1 MHCPAGA
8 RPPPPWGPRPGRHR
22 APSQRLPPPAAP
34 TSRSPDQGPDVESSP
49 QAGSSGAVHSAAP
62 ASSSHRLTPPPGRTL
77 GAPRLLRAGVRAPAS
92 PQPQSPGP
100 AAPRHATPVPER
112 EAQAVR
118 VQPRRWGLRR
128 RGTAGGQW
136 LLGGRRAC
144 PRSPAEWRLLC
155 DPSPG
160 RGRRGCCCRSAR
172 SCSRCS
178 SAPLQVGALSSAFV
192 GRERRAWA
200 GERGDAGG
208 ACRVCVWGGLGSSS
222 VALTTGHCPFPA
234 TSRERL
240 REARPARGRCRST
253 GRTVG
258 ASPRVCLSPLR
269 SPGRRLQGPGAC
281 CPLSPFP
288 PRAIV
293 RPPAASWPL
302 WPAPAPRCPPAGAAA
317 AARGFIYIV
326 SLVAASPRRG
336 RGGSAR
342 LPGFAVGVPSRLRAG
357 ERVGEL
363 SAPGP
368 RPPPNFLGA
377 RRRREGWNWTEKRVG
392 SCVADS
398 CPGGEGKR
406 YPKPR
411 RKASK

>member
-1 MHCPAGA
+1 M
-8 RPPPPWGPRPGRHR
+8 
-22 APSQRLPPPAAP
+22 
-34 TSRSPDQGPDVESSP
+34 
-49 QAGSSGAVHSAAP
+49 
-62 ASSSHRLTPPPGRTL
+62 
-77 GAPRLLRAGVRAPAS
+77 
-92 PQPQSPGP
+92 
-100 AAPRHATPVPER
+100 
-112 EAQAVR
+112 
-118 VQPRRWGLRR
+118 
-128 RGTAGGQW
+128 
-136 LLGGRRAC
+136 
-144 PRSPAEWRLLC
+144 
-155 DPSPG
+155 
-160 RGRRGCCCRSAR
+160 
-172 SCSRCS
+172 
-178 SAPLQVGALSSAFV
+178 
-192 GRERRAWA
+192 
-200 GERGDAGG
+200 
-208 ACRVCVWGGLGSSS
+208 CVWGGLGSSS

-368 RPPPNFLGA
+368 RPPPTFLEQEGDERGGIGQ
-377 RRRREGWNWTEKRVG
+377 RRGLE
-392 SCVADS
+392 VA
-398 CPGGEGKR
+398 
-406 YPKPR
+406 
-411 RKASK
+411 

>member
-208 ACRVCVWGGLGSSS
+208 ACRVCVWGGPGVLLCG
-222 VALTTGHCPFPA
+222 ADH
-234 TSRERL
+234 
-240 REARPARGRCRST
+240 RS
-253 GRTVG
+253 
-258 ASPRVCLSPLR
+258 LS
-269 SPGRRLQGPGAC
+269 
-281 CPLSPFP
+281 
-288 PRAIV
+288 
-293 RPPAASWPL
+293 
-302 WPAPAPRCPPAGAAA
+302 
-317 AARGFIYIV
+317 
-326 SLVAASPRRG
+326 
-336 RGGSAR
+336 
-342 LPGFAVGVPSRLRAG
+342 LPC
-357 ERVGEL
+357 
-363 SAPGP
+363 
-368 RPPPNFLGA
+368 N
-377 RRRREGWNWTEKRVG
+377 
-392 SCVADS
+392 
-398 CPGGEGKR
+398 
-406 YPKPR
+406 
-411 RKASK
+411 